1 MLSKK
6 LFLFLHKV
14 ALFAIVFA
22 SLAPSISHALASQD
36 SSKNFFQEICS
47 STGNKVV
54 IQVITTQGR
63 HLATEFSTNKP
74 QAPKSLDM
82 HLEHCPFCAN
92 QAFAADLPPKHS
104 EIIALLEL
112 TAQKAAEYA
121 APVVVSR
128 TYDSP
133 PSQAPPSL

>member
-1 MLSKK
+1 MFSKK

-36 SSKNFFQEICS
+36 NSKNFFQEICS
-47 STGNKVV
+47 SSGNKVV
-54 IQVITTQGR
+54 IQIVTTQGR
-63 HLATEFSTNKP
+63 HLATEFAIDKS

-92 QAFAADLPPKHS
+92 QAFAADLPPKHA

-112 TAQKAAEYA
+112 TAQKAALYA
-121 APVVVSR
+121 APVVVSH
-128 TYDSP
+128 TYTLP
-133 PSQAPPSL
+133 PAQAPPSL

>member
-6 LFLFLHKV
+6 LFCLIHKI
-14 ALFAIVFA
+14 AMFAIVFA

-36 SSKNFFQEICS
+36 NSKSFFQEVCS
-47 STGNKVV
+47 SAGNKIV
-54 IQVITTQGR
+54 IQVVTTQGK
-63 HLATEFSTNKP
+63 HLATEFATNKP

-92 QAFAADLPPKHS
+92 QAFAADLPPKHA

-112 TAQKAAEYA
+112 TAQKAALYA
-121 APVVVSR
+121 APVVVSH
-128 TYDSP
+128 TYTLP
-133 PSQAPPSL
+133 PAQAPPSL

>member
-6 LFLFLHKV
+6 LFKLMHKI

-36 SSKNFFQEICS
+36 NSKNFFQEVCS

-54 IQVITTQGR
+54 IQVVTTQGR
-63 HLATEFSTNKP
+63 HLATEFAINKS
-74 QAPKSLDM
+74 QAPKSLDV

-92 QAFAADLPPKHS
+92 QTFATDLTPKYA

-121 APVVVSR
+121 TPVVVSR
-128 TYDSP
+128 TYVSP
-133 PSQAPPSL
+133 PSQAPPRL

>member
-6 LFLFLHKV
+6 LFCLIHKI
-14 ALFAIVFA
+14 AMFAIVFA

-36 SSKNFFQEICS
+36 NSKSFFQEVCS
-47 STGNKVV
+47 SAGNKIV
-54 IQVITTQGR
+54 IQVVTTQGK
-63 HLATEFSTNKP
+63 HLATEFATSKP
-74 QAPKSLDM
+74 QAPKGLDM

-92 QAFAADLPPKHS
+92 QALAADLPPKHS
-104 EIIALLEL
+104 EIIALLTL
-112 TAQKAAEYA
+112 TTQKAAEYA
-121 APVVVSR
+121 APVLVSR